1 MSSFTVTNTTNGK
14 TNTLANT
21 LTANNLGQTI
31 PGYKQAGVSISAGL
45 ITNAAIEA
53 TTTGYK
59 TSGTDLGNLYCAKYI
74 EYRSGETGGIDVSNY
89 SSCTIVM
96 CGGGGGGAGGGSGP
110 ASGYRPGGP
119 GGKGGINIIQ
129 KIPLA
134 GVTTINY
141 NVGNGGD
148 GGRGA
153 TTPTQT
159 GGFVGTAGNDTVVS
173 ISGTTYT
180 AGGGS
185 RGPQRGGPTP
195 PTTPG
200 TINPATQN
208 FTTATLNGG
217 LAGGTVTYNS
227 GPDIVIQVVGTN
239 YAQGGSGGNR
249 ASLSAGNSG
258 QAGRPGYLRIYLYP

>member
-21 LTANNLGQTI
+21 FTANNFGQTI
-31 PGYKQAGVSISAGL
+31 PGYKQDGVSISAGL
-45 ITNAAIEA
+45 ITNASIEA
-53 TTTGYK
+53 TNTGYK
-59 TSGTDLGNLYCAKYI
+59 TSGIDLGNSYCAKYI

-96 CGGGGGGAGGGSGP
+96 CGGGGGGAGGGAGP
-110 ASGYRPGGP
+110 ASGYRPGGS

-129 KIPLA
+129 KILLG

-141 NVGNGGD
+141 TVGNGGA

-153 TTPTQT
+153 MSPTQT
-159 GGFVGTAGNDTVVS
+159 GGSVGNSGNDTVVS

-180 AGGGS
+180 AGGGL
-185 RGPQRGGPTP
+185 RGAQRAGPTTP
-195 PTTPG
+195 GAPG

-217 LAGGTVTYNS
+217 LAGGTVNYVS
-227 GPDIVIQVVGTN
+227 GPNAYIQVVGTN

-249 ASLSAGNSG
+249 ATIASGNDG